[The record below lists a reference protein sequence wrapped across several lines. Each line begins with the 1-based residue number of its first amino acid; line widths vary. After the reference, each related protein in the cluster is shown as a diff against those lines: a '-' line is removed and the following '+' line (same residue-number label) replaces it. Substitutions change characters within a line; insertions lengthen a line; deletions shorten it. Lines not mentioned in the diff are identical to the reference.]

1 MKQIV
6 SITFFRF
13 EGFKNRWWAFTQMG
27 KKVFLNKERINIPKG
42 ILVNASG
49 AWQEGATFMKMFGAG
64 SGNGFNLMPDFGVYG
79 LLAVWE
85 NEAAARLFFSQNEA
99 FKSYQNR
106 ATEIFTVFL
115 QPIMSHGKWD
125 AVEPFETSGKN
136 DPLAPVAVLTR
147 GSIKTK
153 YIYKFHRFTR
163 TTSRSLEG
171 AEGRIFSIG
180 IGELPIVQQV
190 TFSLWDNEEAMKNFA
205 YKNPHHAV
213 VIKKTR
219 ELGWYSE
226 ELFARFQVLSTEGSW
241 KNLDLN
247 HLNKLLKNNHKALI
261 L

>member
-27 KKVFLNKERINIPKG
+27 KKVFLNTQTANITG
-42 ILVNASG
+42 IS
-49 AWQEGATFMKMFGAG
+49 FIKMFGAG
-64 SGNGFNLMPDFGVYG
+64 SGNGFNLMPNFGVYG
-79 LLAVWE
+79 LLTVWE
-85 NEAAARLFFSQNEA
+85 NEAAARLFFNENEV
-99 FKSYQNR
+99 FKSYQKR

-115 QPIMSHGKWD
+115 QPIMAHGKWD
-125 AVEPFETSGKN
+125 SVEPFEKN
-136 DPLAPVAVLTR
+136 GINNPLAPIAVLTR

-153 YIYKFHRFTR
+153 YIYKFHQFTR
-163 TTSRSLEG
+163 TTSRSLED

-190 TFSLWDNEEAMKNFA
+190 TFSLWENEEAMKNFA

-226 ELFARFQVLSTEGSW
+226 ELFARFQVLRTEGSW

-247 HLNKLLKNNHKALI
+247 YLNDLLKNNHKVLI

>member
-27 KKVFLNKERINIPKG
+27 RKAFLNTENPNNLKG
-42 ILVNASG
+42 ITGAS
-49 AWQEGATFMKMFGAG
+49 FVKMFGAG
-64 SGNGFNLMPDFGVYG
+64 SGKGFNLMPDFGVYG

-85 NEAAARLFFSQNEA
+85 NEGASGDFFSQNEV

-106 ATEIFTVFL
+106 TTQIFTVFL
-115 QPIMSHGKWD
+115 QPTVSHGKWN
-125 AVEPFETSGKN
+125 AIEPFEKNGIN
-136 DPLAPVAVLTR
+136 DPSAPIAVLTR
-147 GSIKTK
+147 GTIKTK
-153 YIYKFHRFTR
+153 YVYKFHQFTR
-163 TTSRSLEG
+163 TTSRSLEE

-190 TFSLWDNEEAMKNFA
+190 TFSLWENEEAMKNFA

-226 ELFARFQVLSTEGSW
+226 ELFARFQVLCTEGSW

-247 HLNKLLKNNHKALI
+247 YLNELLKNNHKALI

>member
-27 KKVFLNKERINIPKG
+27 KKVFLNTQTANIRG
-42 ILVNASG
+42 VSFI
-49 AWQEGATFMKMFGAG
+49 KMFGAG
-64 SGNGFNLMPDFGVYG
+64 SGKGFNLMPDFGVYG
-79 LLAVWE
+79 LLAVWDDE
-85 NEAAARLFFSQNEA
+85 TAARDFFSQNEI

-106 ATEIFTVFL
+106 TTQIFTVFL
-115 QPIMSHGKWD
+115 QPTVSHGKWNSI
-125 AVEPFETSGKN
+125 EPFEKN
-136 DPLAPVAVLTR
+136 GNNDSFAPIAVLTR
-147 GSIKTK
+147 GTIKMK
-153 YIYKFHRFTR
+153 YVYKFHQFTR

-190 TFSLWDNEEAMKNFA
+190 TFSLWENEEAMKNFA

-219 ELGWYSE
+219 ELEWYSE
-226 ELFARFQVLSTEGSW
+226 ELFTRFKVLNTEGSW
-241 KNLDLN
+241 RNLDLN
-247 HLNKLLKNNHKALI
+247 YLNELLKNNHKALI

>member
-27 KKVFLNKERINIPKG
+27 KKVFLNTQTANITG
-42 ILVNASG
+42 IS
-49 AWQEGATFMKMFGAG
+49 FIKMFGAG
-64 SGNGFNLMPDFGVYG
+64 SGNGFNLMPNFGVYG
-79 LLAVWE
+79 LLTVWE
-85 NEAAARLFFSQNEA
+85 NEAAARLFFNENEV
-99 FKSYQNR
+99 FKSYQKR

-115 QPIMSHGKWD
+115 QPIMAHGKWD
-125 AVEPFETSGKN
+125 SVEPFEKN
-136 DPLAPVAVLTR
+136 GINNPLAPIAVLTR

-153 YIYKFHRFTR
+153 YIYKFHQFTR
-163 TTSRSLEG
+163 TTSRSLED

-190 TFSLWDNEEAMKNFA
+190 TFSLWENEEAMKNFA

-219 ELGWYSE
+219 ELSWYSE
-226 ELFARFQVLSTEGSW
+226 ELFARFQVLRTEGSW

-247 HLNKLLKNNHKALI
+247 YLNDLLKNNHKVLI

>member
-1 MKQIV
+1 MKQII

-27 KKVFLNKERINIPKG
+27 KKVFLNTQTANIRG
-42 ILVNASG
+42 VSFI
-49 AWQEGATFMKMFGAG
+49 KMFGAG
-64 SGNGFNLMPDFGVYG
+64 SGNGFNLMPNFGVYG
-79 LLAVWE
+79 LLTVWE
-85 NEAAARLFFSQNEA
+85 NEAAARLFFNENEV
-99 FKSYQNR
+99 FKSYQKR

-115 QPIMSHGKWD
+115 QPIMAHGKWD
-125 AVEPFETSGKN
+125 SVEPFEKN
-136 DPLAPVAVLTR
+136 GINNPLAPIAVLTR

-153 YIYKFHRFTR
+153 YIYKFHQFTR
-163 TTSRSLEG
+163 TTSRSLED

-190 TFSLWDNEEAMKNFA
+190 TFSLWENEEAMKNFA

-226 ELFARFQVLSTEGSW
+226 ELFARFQVLRTEGSW

-247 HLNKLLKNNHKALI
+247 YLNDLLKNNHKVLI

>member
-6 SITFFRF
+6 TISFFRF

-27 KKVFLNKERINIPKG
+27 RKAFLNTEKINTPKEG
-42 ILVNASG
+42 VTASG
-49 AWQEGATFMKMFGAG
+49 TRQNDVSFIKMFGAG

-79 LLAVWE
+79 LLRVWE
-85 NEAAARLFFSQNEA
+85 NETAARLFFNQNQV

-115 QPIMSHGKWD
+115 QPIMSHGLWD
-125 AVEPFETSGKN
+125 GIEPFETSGKN
-136 DPLAPVAVLTR
+136 NPLAPVAILTR

-153 YIYKFHRFTR
+153 YVYKFHQFTR
-163 TTSRSLEG
+163 AASRSLEG
-171 AEGRIFSIG
+171 AEGQIFSIG

-190 TFSLWDNEEAMKNFA
+190 TFSLWENEEAMKNFA

-226 ELFARFQVLSTEGSW
+226 ELFARFQVLRTEGSW

-247 HLNKLLKNNHKALI
+247 YLNDLLKNNHKVLI

>member
-27 KKVFLNKERINIPKG
+27 KKAFLNTKNPNNLNG
-42 ILVNASG
+42 VTGAS
-49 AWQEGATFMKMFGAG
+49 FVKMFGAG
-64 SGNGFNLMPDFGVYG
+64 SGKGFNLMPDFGVYG
-79 LLAVWE
+79 LLTVWE
-85 NEAAARLFFSQNEA
+85 NEATAQLFFDQNEV

-125 AVEPFETSGKN
+125 KFEPFEATSRN
-136 DPLAPVAVLTR
+136 DPFAPIAVITR
-147 GSIKTK
+147 GTIKTK
-153 YIYKFHRFTR
+153 HVFNFHKS
-163 TTSRSLEG
+163 SRMASRALEAAKG
-171 AEGRIFSIG
+171 CIFSVG
-180 IGELPIVQQV
+180 IGEVPLVQQV
-190 TFSLWDNEEAMKNFA
+190 TFSLWENEEAMKNYA
-205 YKNPHHAV
+205 YKNPAHLE

-219 ELGWYSE
+219 ELGWFSE
-226 ELFARFQVLSTEGSW
+226 ELFARFQVLRTEGSW

-247 HLNKLLKNNHKALI
+247 CFNDLLKNYYKSLT